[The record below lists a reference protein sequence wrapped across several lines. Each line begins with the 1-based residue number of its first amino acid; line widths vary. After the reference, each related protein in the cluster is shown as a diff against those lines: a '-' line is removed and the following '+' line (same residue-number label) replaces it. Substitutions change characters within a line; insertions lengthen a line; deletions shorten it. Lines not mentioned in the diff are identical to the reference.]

1 MTTAFEKKFIEVHLR
16 ADLSPSSSNES
27 DSDSYF
33 SFRKPSMTFAS
44 TAAAAAPPEG
54 FELKL
59 VNLSNKYRGG
69 PIRLTHSQMIS
80 SMFQKKCYIF

>member
-16 ADLSPSSSNES
+16 ADFSPSSSNES
-27 DSDSYF
+27 DSDSCYF

-44 TAAAAAPPEG
+44 TASAAAPPEG

-59 VNLSNKYRGG
+59 VNLYNKYRGV
-69 PIRLTHSQMIS
+69 Q
-80 SMFQKKCYIF
+80 

>member
-16 ADLSPSSSNES
+16 ADLSSSSSNES

-44 TAAAAAPPEG
+44 TASAVAPPEG

-59 VNLSNKYRGG
+59 VNLSTKYRGG
-69 PIRLTHSQMIS
+69 PIGLTYSQV
-80 SMFQKKCYIF
+80 SMS